1 MTKNFKGGYKIVS
14 LNGNDLASGD
24 SFVVSGLY
32 ENLVNSYKKPILVT
46 EIVIDGEKQQD
57 SFAVVKQSDGGY
69 KIDVYDYALTVTS
82 EDSVSAVALPEITS
96 IGTGLTLEDGELS
109 ASGGLGQ
116 LYIHNIVFTYTEG
129 TGGSAKVIWQ
139 FRFTITNTVET
150 AYTSY
155 SDILS
160 YFENVKTTIS
170 PSASG
175 FNINGCGFGR
185 YSDEICVVISM
196 NQMSAGYVYL
206 SLYKTSAEV
215 NYPVSSQRF
224 DSPSNVADN
233 VIKIQ

>member
-24 SFVVSGLY
+24 SFVVNGLY

-69 KIDVYDYALTVTS
+69 TIDVYGYALTVTS
-82 EDSVSAVALPEITS
+82 EDAVTIAVLPEITS

-116 LYIHNIVFTYTEG
+116 LYVHNLILGYTEG
-129 TGGSAKVIWQ
+129 SGGSAKVLWQ

-150 AYTSY
+150 PYTAY
-155 SDILS
+155 SDILA
-160 YFENVKTTIS
+160 YFESVKTTIS

-175 FNINGCGFGR
+175 FAINGCGFAR
-185 YSDEICVVISM
+185 YSDEICVAISM
-196 NQMSAGYVYL
+196 SQMSAGYIYL
-206 SLYKTSAEV
+206 ALYKTSAET
-215 NYPVSSQRF
+215 NFPVSSQRF
-224 DSPSNVADN
+224 DSPSTVTDN

>member
-24 SFVVSGLY
+24 SFVVNGLY

-69 KIDVYDYALTVTS
+69 TIDVYGYALTVTS
-82 EDSVSAVALPEITS
+82 EDAVTIAVLPEITS
-96 IGTGLTLEDGELS
+96 IGTGLTLTDGELS

-116 LYIHNIVFTYTEG
+116 LYVHNIVFTYTEG
-129 TGGSAKVIWQ
+129 SGGSAKVIWQ
-139 FRFTITNTVET
+139 FRFNITNTVET

-160 YFENVKTTIS
+160 YFESVKTTIS
-170 PSASG
+170 PSANG
-175 FNINGCGFGR
+175 FTINGCGFGR
-185 YSDEICVVISM
+185 YSDEICVAISM
-196 NQMSAGYVYL
+196 SQMSGGYIYL
-206 SLYKTSAEV
+206 SLYKTSSPT
-215 NYPVSSQRF
+215 NFPVSSQKF
-224 DSPSNVADN
+224 DSPSTVVDN